1 MDTTMSE
8 SLVVWESRTSRPW
21 RNDRSAAKDFREQ
34 FNASMKAIE
43 KKKLFESGDLNKFD
57 VPLLC
62 TLLLAMTL
70 SEPLPQAIHDIREV
84 RNSASHSD
92 TYCLP

>member
-1 MDTTMSE
+1 
-8 SLVVWESRTSRPW
+8 
-21 RNDRSAAKDFREQ
+21 
-34 FNASMKAIE
+34 MKAIE
-43 KKKLFESGDLNKFD
+43 KKLFESGDLNKFD

-70 SEPLPQAIHDIREV
+70 PEPLPQAIHDIREV

-92 TYCLP
+92 TYCLKAEVLKRERRANPESPNRGIVLLQI